1 VFYRSSGFALPGQTT
16 PPMPPDANNLA
27 PVGGFVNVVKFI
39 GRRGRVTSIFSY
51 TVLVRVL
58 KNSRLSSL
66 TSFAP
71 VKIP

>member
-1 VFYRSSGFALPGQTT
+1 
-16 PPMPPDANNLA
+16 MPPDANNLA